1 MVKLV
6 DRAMM
11 KTYTTGTG
19 TTVSLDQSFAG
30 FQVFSVAGLNQGDE
44 FHYVIEDGTA
54 WETGLGVMGLAQFER
69 TLIDSSTGSLLDLTG
84 NATVF
89 VTVLASDMII
99 QGDVVDGGTY

>member
-19 TTVSLDQSFAG
+19 TTVTLDDSYAG

-69 TLIDSSTGSLLDLTG
+69 TLIDSSTGSLLNLSG
-84 NATVF
+84 SATVY
-89 VTVLASDMII
+89 VTVLSSDMII
-99 QGDVVDGGTY
+99 QGDIVDGGTY